1 MWMPTSKFLKTWYTF
16 RYFFINSRMFF
27 LPWVISSCFSFCS
40 ASSTWIGQRDA
51 QLIDCTCSFWG
62 CQMLTCVRSV
72 ILKHWNWWCWCHQSH
87 LLLVK
92 SFKWTTN
99 LTNGSM
105 LELMPV
111 WPSWECFSWQQHRQ
125 FFRATFTY
133 PIFTPRNQR
142 MGWGTSCNE

>member
-92 SFKWTTN
+92 SFKWTPN

-111 WPSWECFSWQQHRQ
+111 WPSWGIGCVNVARKNCLCCCQEKH
-125 FFRATFTY
+125 
-133 PIFTPRNQR
+133 QR